1 MLEVIHL
8 FYTPISNICVPVVH
22 HQLLCLWVFWTW
34 AILIGM
40 RNYLTV
46 ESKLHFVD
54 DYWTHFHEL
63 TIICILSFA
72 KFLIYLFGIVWHFII
87 YLEKSFFIFW
97 LQMYCSVNNLCVTLQ
112 PHELQHARLPCPSP
126 APGDCSNSCHPTS
139 PPLSSTSLPAFNLS
153 QHQGL
158 FKWVSSSNQVAK
170 VFGFELQ
177 HQSFQG
183 ILRTDFL

>member
-40 RNYLTV
+40 RNYLMV

-72 KFLIYLFGIVWHFII
+72 KFLIYLFGIVWHFIM

-97 LQMYCSVNNLCVTLQ
+97 LQMYCCLVNNSCVTLQ
-112 PHELQHARLPCPSP
+112 PHELQHARLLCPSLSP
-126 APGDCSNSCHPTS
+126 RVCSNSCLLSWWWYLTISSSGHHFLISSASVRSIPFC
-139 PPLSSTSLPAFNLS
+139 PLSSPSLPEMFSWYL
-153 QHQGL
+153 
-158 FKWVSSSNQVAK
+158 
-170 VFGFELQ
+170 
-177 HQSFQG
+177 
-183 ILRTDFL
+183 